1 MTNYH
6 VINPSLENEEIEIEI
21 HNKKTMKLKFNN
33 RCTKFIGGLK
43 DIAMIEIKK
52 KDKIYK
58 HIIFLDYDSNCLFK
72 GYSIYKGVDVFS
84 IEHPK
89 GKDAACASGK
99 IINIYEDEFDHNIA
113 TDKGSS
119 GCPIVLLNNNIN
131 MIQVIG
137 IHKEGDKKNKI
148 NGGTFI
154 GELFNKDLIEDL
166 NIQNN
171 NNYINYIIAEI
182 NIKNK
187 DINKNIRI
195 INSHEECGRS
205 NNLKIYDEY
214 KNENEIKKCK
224 IKINNKLI
232 PFKYFY
238 KFKSKGKYIIQYLF
252 KIILIKHVIC
262 FLIVNL

>member
-1 MTNYH
+1 
-6 VINPSLENEEIEIEI
+6 
-21 HNKKTMKLKFNN
+21 
-33 RCTKFIGGLK
+33 
-43 DIAMIEIKK
+43 
-52 KDKIYK
+52 
-58 HIIFLDYDSNCLFK
+58 
-72 GYSIYKGVDVFS
+72 
-84 IEHPK
+84 
-89 GKDAACASGK
+89 
-99 IINIYEDEFDHNIA
+99 
-113 TDKGSS
+113 
-119 GCPIVLLNNNIN
+119 

-252 KIILIKHVIC
+252 KNNINKTCYMFSDCKSLINI
-262 FLIVNL
+262 NLSKFNSNIFY